1 MGSFINFLKNLIS
14 GISGSYAFS
23 FLGRAFVRLRTAVMN
38 PFRRVVRR
46 IQQIFNVNMIT
57 AKLAGPIN
65 AKVRKILGG
74 EAKSPEDYFTVGRF
88 WISKALVYI
97 LVLAICAFVFIY
109 FNWIAPPVSDSIKTE
124 SRITSVY
131 YDYDDM
137 KLGEYD
143 GKANIRAANGEVVYT
158 GDIIK
163 GVCTGSG
170 TLWNQDGVLIY
181 EGDFVNNCFEGNGT
195 RYYPS
200 GKALYTG
207 EFAENQYSGRGTLYY
222 PDGTIQ
228 YEGDFENGNFQGKGA
243 EYNEKGIMIYEGE
256 FFSGI
261 HHGTGTSYYNS
272 GIKKYEGDF
281 YMGKAQG
288 IGTSFTAAGKP
299 IFEGAFA
306 RDAIHYES
314 LLGASLKDV
323 SEMFKEEPK
332 VYFDDGATSMLY
344 ESAKIVLKLDCL
356 VELMDR
362 TEDTS
367 DGNDWYLENSADDLL
382 PETESSQ
389 LAEENSEE
397 EKDAETIEAET
408 LASLPVQNIYGIYY
422 YLMSDEWQNVENLD
436 LSGIHVTAVSVYW
449 PEISV
454 GFLEGETMIPENGS
468 VALMECIAIE
478 NVRMEQPTAF
488 SNINYEMLTKN
499 NTYTQVRGVNM
510 ANAIYKEVYDVE
522 GVRYKLCYE
531 MDQPNDLKF
540 VTAEIY

>member
-1 MGSFINFLKNLIS
+1 MYFDVDSLSDLGAYLVKDSSGTTYNIDKMNPNLLAEILTNAKESGTDTIFWLEVIHPTNHRINFEIKIRDIVNS
-14 GISGSYAFS
+14 GVAP
-23 FLGRAFVRLRTAVMN
+23 TAITLN
-38 PFRRVVRR
+38 
-46 IQQIFNVNMIT
+46 QTTFNF
-57 AKLAGPIN
+57 N
-65 AKVRKILGG
+65 ATEL
-74 EAKSPEDYFTVGRF
+74 DY
-88 WISKALVYI
+88 
-97 LVLAICAFVFIY
+97 
-109 FNWIAPPVSDSIKTE
+109 
-124 SRITSVY
+124 
-131 YDYDDM
+131 M
-137 KLGEYD
+137 KFGEYE

-158 GDIIK
+158 GDIVK
-163 GVCTGSG
+163 GVCTGVG

-181 EGDFVNNCFEGNGT
+181 DGDFANNCFEGNGT

-200 GKALYTG
+200 GKPMYKG
-207 EFAENQYSGRGTLYY
+207 EFSENQYSGRGTLYY

-228 YEGDFENGNFQGKGA
+228 YEGDFENGNFQGMGA

-288 IGTSFTAAGKP
+288 MGTSYTTAGKP
-299 IFEGAFA
+299 IYEGAFA

-314 LLGASLKDV
+314 LLGASLKDI

-344 ESAKIVLKLDCL
+344 ESAKIVLKVDCL

-367 DGNDWYLENSADDLL
+367 DGNDWYLENSEDDLL
-382 PETESSQ
+382 PETESSR
-389 LAEENSEE
+389 LEDETEE
-397 EKDAETIEAET
+397 EKDAATIEAET

-436 LSGIHVTAVSVYW
+436 LSAIHVTSAAVYW

-454 GFLEGETMIPENGS
+454 GFLNEESMVPENGS
-468 VALMECIAIE
+468 VALMECIAVEKI
-478 NVRMEQPTAF
+478 RMERPTAF

-499 NTYTQVRGVNM
+499 NSYTQVRGVNM
-510 ANAIYKEVYDVE
+510 AEAIYKEVYDVE

-531 MDQPNDLKF
+531 MDNPNDLRF
-540 VTAEIY
+540 VTVEIY

>member
-1 MGSFINFLKNLIS
+1 MGSFMNFLKKLIA

-74 EAKSPEDYFTVGRF
+74 EAKSPGDYFTVGRF

-97 LVLAICAFVFIY
+97 LILAACAFVFIY
-109 FNWIAPPVSDSIKTE
+109 FNWIAPPVSDHIKTE
-124 SRITSVY
+124 NRITSVY

-158 GDIIK
+158 GDIQK
-163 GVCTGSG
+163 GVCTGNG

-181 EGDFVNNCFEGNGT
+181 EGSFVNNCFEGNGT

-200 GKALYTG
+200 GKPMYIG
-207 EFAENQYSGRGTLYY
+207 EFLGNRYSGRGVLYY

-228 YEGDFENGNFQGKGA
+228 YEGDFENGNFHGKGA
-243 EYNEKGIMIYEGE
+243 EYNEKGIMIYEGD
-256 FFSGI
+256 FFSGVY
-261 HHGTGTSYYNS
+261 HGAGISYYSS

-288 IGTSFTAAGKP
+288 SGISYSSSGRP

-314 LLGASLKDV
+314 LLGVSLKEI
-323 SEMFKEEPK
+323 SEMFKEDPQI
-332 VYFDDGATSMLY
+332 YFDDGVTSMLY
-344 ESAKIVLKLDCL
+344 ESAKIVLKVDCL
-356 VELMDR
+356 IELMDR
-362 TEDTS
+362 TEESAYGD
-367 DGNDWYLENSADDLL
+367 DWYLQNSQNDLL
-382 PETESSQ
+382 PETGESQ
-389 LAEENSEE
+389 SEE
-397 EKDAETIEAET
+397 DESGEASDAEI
-408 LASLPVQNIYGIYY
+408 LDSLPVQNVYGVYY
-422 YLMSDEWQNVENLD
+422 YLASDEWQSGEALD
-436 LSGIHVTAVSVYW
+436 LSAIYVTGAAAYW
-449 PEISV
+449 NDIET
-454 GFLEGETMIPENGS
+454 GFLKDEAMIPENGAA
-468 VALMECIAIE
+468 ALMECIAIE
-478 NVRMEQPTAF
+478 EIRTEDPTAF

-499 NTYTQVRGVNM
+499 STYIQVRGVNL
-510 ANAIYKEVYDVE
+510 ADSIYKEVYDVE
-522 GVRYKLCYE
+522 GIRYKLCYE
-531 MDQPNDLKF
+531 TDNPNDLKF
-540 VTAEIY
+540 ITAEIY